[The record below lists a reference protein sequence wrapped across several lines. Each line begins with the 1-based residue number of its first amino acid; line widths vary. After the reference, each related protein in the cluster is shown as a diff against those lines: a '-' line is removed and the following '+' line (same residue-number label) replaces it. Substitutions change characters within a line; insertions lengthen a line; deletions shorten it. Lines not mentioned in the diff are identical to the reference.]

1 MTAII
6 EQHAKAISDLCRRYG
21 VARLEVFGSAAD
33 DTFDPEHSDID
44 LLVEFLPGQ
53 DLGPWLAQY
62 FELKRDLETLL
73 GSSVDLVMT
82 GVLATA
88 NPYFAREVNRSRRLV
103 YAA

>member
-1 MTAII
+1 MIATV

-21 VARLEVFGSAAD
+21 VARLEIFGSAAD
-33 DTFDPEHSDID
+33 DTLDPEHSDVD

-62 FELKRDLETLL
+62 FDLKRDLETVL
-73 GSSVDLVMT
+73 GSTVDLVMT
-82 GVLATA
+82 GALARA
-88 NPYFAREVNRSRRLV
+88 NPYFAREVNRSRKLV